1 MVKTL
6 SVNQKQVDNT
16 SNKSKIILNQNLIGT
31 KNNPEYFLSGGVHDI
46 ALVLPKIAGKFTIFQ
61 CSLYK
66 LEIVGLKKDRKKLEV
81 EFAGKYMDSCF
92 IHDINHCSFVNTQLD
107 SVSIFDVSTVLF
119 IDSRLNKCKI
129 DSYNLEFRKA
139 DLSEINK
146 LEVKTYNL
154 KLDLTKKRQ
163 WQDIVDFVKEY
174 CQENDRTLLL
184 TRGDDFVSKQFVTEL
199 VKEYL
204 QITCKVLPNITIMY
218 ENQSIEI
225 VRRDIDDFKAYIRN
239 W

>member
-1 MVKTL
+1 M
-6 SVNQKQVDNT
+6 
-16 SNKSKIILNQNLIGT
+16 
-31 KNNPEYFLSGGVHDI
+31 
-46 ALVLPKIAGKFTIFQ
+46 
-61 CSLYK
+61 
-66 LEIVGLKKDRKKLEV
+66 
-81 EFAGKYMDSCF
+81 
-92 IHDINHCSFVNTQLD
+92 D

-174 CQENDRTLLL
+174 CQENDQTILL
-184 TRGDDFVSKQFVTEL
+184 TRGNSLVSQSFAGEL
-199 VKEYL
+199 VEDYL
-204 QITCKVLPNITIMY
+204 QLRCKVLPNVTITY
-218 ENQSIEI
+218 DNQSIEI
-225 VRRDIDDFKAYIRN
+225 VRQGADFKAYIRN